1 MRFCGGLLIALA
13 ACGSP
18 PPPKPPAPPVP
29 TTVDEPVRPPLP
41 TCADAAFGVERATK
55 NIRPP
60 DQEIVPQVR
69 AECIQYQ
76 WTQDAIACFAQIK
89 SDAEDEASIPCMSTL
104 EDEAQG
110 VLLREIA
117 GTNNA
122 EAEIA
127 DVKTRLAAIQIG
139 ISSCDEF
146 VQQVAQFMD
155 CANVTPEQRI
165 QLGNE
170 TADAWS
176 LSVAKLSLPDKVRMA
191 GACKNSLDSLKHH
204 RQQNAC

>member
-1 MRFCGGLLIALA
+1 MRVLVLVLLV
-13 ACGSP
+13 ACGSHSP
-18 PPPKPPAPPVP
+18 AAQPKAPPVP
-29 TTVDEPVRPPLP
+29 TSITEPTRPPPP
-41 TCADAAFGVERATK
+41 TCADAAFGVDRATR
-55 NIRPP
+55 NMRPP
-60 DQEIVPQVR
+60 EQEIVPQVR

-76 WTQDAIACFAQIK
+76 WSQKAIECFSLLAGNIENDAT
-89 SDAEDEASIPCMSTL
+89 IPCVSDL

-110 VLLREIA
+110 VLMREIA

-122 EAEIA
+122 DAELA
-127 DVKTRLAAIQIG
+127 EVKTRLVQLQVG
-139 ISSCDEF
+139 ITSCDEF

-176 LSVAKLSLPDKVRMA
+176 LSVARLSIQDKVRMA